1 MTAVEINYSDLR
13 RLIKYKYDNEANF
26 ADHITMSRVS
36 LNKKLNNVVGFT
48 TAEILEISEK
58 LGISKDE
65 ISRYFFTPALKIS

>member
-1 MTAVEINYSDLR
+1 MTSVEINYSDLR
-13 RLIKYKYDNEANF
+13 RLIKYKYDNEGNF

-36 LNKKLNNVVGFT
+36 LSKKLNNIVGFT

-65 ISRYFFTPALKIS
+65 IARYFFTPALKIT